1 MNFSVGGDGGAGAC
15 LVVACLLFVVRYLH
29 CFGCGFVS
37 LLFCVSQG
45 VAQQIGLY
53 LLAIAKLIFN

>member
-1 MNFSVGGDGGAGAC
+1 MAQVRVLLLVCCLLSDIYIV
-15 LVVACLLFVVRYLH
+15 LVVVFVLVLI
-29 CFGCGFVS
+29 S

-53 LLAIAKLIFN
+53 LLAVAKLIFN

>member
-1 MNFSVGGDGGAGAC
+1 MAQVRVLLLLVCCFLSGIYIV
-15 LVVACLLFVVRYLH
+15 LVVVLI
-29 CFGCGFVS
+29 S

-53 LLAIAKLIFN
+53 LLAVAKLIFN

>member
-1 MNFSVGGDGGAGAC
+1 MATQVRVLLLLVSCLLSGIYIV
-15 LVVACLLFVVRYLH
+15 LVVVFVL
-29 CFGCGFVS
+29 VS

-53 LLAIAKLIFN
+53 LLAVAKLIFN

>member
-1 MNFSVGGDGGAGAC
+1 MAQVRVLLLLVCWLLSGIYIV
-15 LVVACLLFVVRYLH
+15 LVVVLI
-29 CFGCGFVS
+29 S

-53 LLAIAKLIFN
+53 LLAVAKLIFN

>member
-1 MNFSVGGDGGAGAC
+1 MVAQVRVLLLVCCLLSDIYIV
-15 LVVACLLFVVRYLH
+15 LVVVLI
-29 CFGCGFVS
+29 S

-53 LLAIAKLIFN
+53 LLAVAKLIFN

>member
-1 MNFSVGGDGGAGAC
+1 MATQVRVLLLLVCCLLSGIYIV
-15 LVVACLLFVVRYLH
+15 LVVVFVL
-29 CFGCGFVS
+29 GS

-53 LLAIAKLIFN
+53 LLAVAKLIFN

>member
-1 MNFSVGGDGGAGAC
+1 MATQVRVLLLLVCCLLSGIYIV
-15 LVVACLLFVVRYLH
+15 LVVVL
-29 CFGCGFVS
+29 VS

-53 LLAIAKLIFN
+53 LLAVAKLIFN